1 MQVAT
6 FTATIENGQVRL
18 AADVRLPEKTTVYVI
33 DVIVPDFV
41 PMPRKQV
48 TLAELVAQMPADY
61 APSEEDFGV
70 PVGKEVW

>member
-18 AADVRLPEKTTVYVI
+18 TADVRLPEKTTVY
-33 DVIVPDFV
+33 VIVPDFV

>member
-18 AADVRLPEKTTVYVI
+18 AADVRLPEKSTVY
-33 DVIVPDFV
+33 VIVPDFV
-41 PMPRKQV
+41 PTPRKRV

-61 APSEEDFGV
+61 APNEEDFGA
-70 PVGKEVW
+70 PVGKEAW